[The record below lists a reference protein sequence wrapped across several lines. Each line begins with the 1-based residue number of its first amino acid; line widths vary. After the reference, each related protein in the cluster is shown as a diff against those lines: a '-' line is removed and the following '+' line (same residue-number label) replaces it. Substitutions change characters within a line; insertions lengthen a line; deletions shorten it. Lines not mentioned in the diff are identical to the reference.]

1 MLTCLFVIFA
11 LLLVKFTIF
20 LLPYVVI
27 VSCNGLCD
35 SWGKKSFRDQ
45 TNKRLRSRL
54 YLT

>member
-35 SWGKKSFRDQ
+35 SWGKKVSVTKPINGCEAD
-45 TNKRLRSRL
+45 
-54 YLT
+54 YI